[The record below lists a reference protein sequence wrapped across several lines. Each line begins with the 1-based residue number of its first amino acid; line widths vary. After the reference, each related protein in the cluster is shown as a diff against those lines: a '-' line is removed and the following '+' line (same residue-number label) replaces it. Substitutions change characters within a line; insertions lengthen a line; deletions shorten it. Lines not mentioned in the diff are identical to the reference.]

1 MEVAMTARDFRGES
15 SARERRAVA
24 SVAHGHEIFPA
35 ALRFRIA
42 EAISSPDFVAVT
54 LFSAIGLLATM
65 NVVLR
70 VPGFGLM

>member
-1 MEVAMTARDFRGES
+1 MATRDFRGES
-15 SARERRAVA
+15 SRRGRSAVA
-24 SVAHGHEIFPA
+24 HVAPGYAVFPA

-65 NVVLR
+65 NVILR
-70 VPGFGLM
+70 IPDFGMM